1 MKEVILKLNKREV
14 EVIKNALDNQ
24 KVVVKIKAST
34 DNNQRKELAINELY
48 NIDISFITLV
58 KWRRHNYLHVY
69 LEH

>member
-1 MKEVILKLNKREV
+1 MKEIILKLNKREV

-48 NIDISFITLV
+48 NIESVEKKI
-58 KWRRHNYLHVY
+58 KGN
-69 LEH
+69 E

>member
-48 NIDISFITLV
+48 NIESVEKKIKGNEWKHF
-58 KWRRHNYLHVY
+58 
-69 LEH
+69 

>member
-1 MKEVILKLNKREV
+1 MKEIILKLNKREI

-48 NIDISFITLV
+48 NIESVEKKI
-58 KWRRHNYLHVY
+58 KGN
-69 LEH
+69 E